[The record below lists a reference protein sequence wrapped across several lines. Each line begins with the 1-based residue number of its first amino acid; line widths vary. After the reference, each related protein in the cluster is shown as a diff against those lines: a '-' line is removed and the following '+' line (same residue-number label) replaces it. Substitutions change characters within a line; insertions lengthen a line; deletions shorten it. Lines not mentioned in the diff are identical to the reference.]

1 MGVPASNNAQQQEPP
16 VQSLK
21 GQTPIEALEMYEGE
35 LTPFEMTELTQYDFI
50 YAVGSVRI

>member
-1 MGVPASNNAQQQEPP
+1 M
-16 VQSLK
+16 LK
-21 GQTPIEALEMYEGE
+21 GMTPIEALEMYEGE